1 MKTTLAI
8 IQIIL
13 SLVLAALIFL
23 QSNGDSESMS
33 MNSVTTEKRG
43 WEKVIFNLHK
53 KLAKHFVL
61 PIPFIFLQIHSI

>member
-1 MKTTLAI
+1 MKTTLAV

-23 QSNGDSESMS
+23 QSNGDSESRS

-43 WEKVIFNLHK
+43 WEKVIFN
-53 KLAKHFVL
+53 FTIFCIVL
-61 PIPFIFLQIHSI
+61 FIISSIAQTLI